1 MGRWVKHLH
10 WDGKVV
16 IHVFILLS
24 SSVWTNDVNKLSVT
38 SDMGRSVCVC
48 LEREAG
54 RSVLSLCNDF
64 I

>member
-38 SDMGRSVCVC
+38 SDMGRSVCV
-48 LEREAG
+48 
-54 RSVLSLCNDF
+54 S
-64 I
+64 